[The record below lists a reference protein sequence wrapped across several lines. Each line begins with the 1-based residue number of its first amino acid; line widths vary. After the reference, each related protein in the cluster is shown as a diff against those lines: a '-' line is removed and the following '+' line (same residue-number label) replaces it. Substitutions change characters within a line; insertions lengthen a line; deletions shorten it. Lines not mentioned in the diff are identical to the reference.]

1 MNLRN
6 SAKSQPEAARVE
18 TTTSTPKSQSSDSQ
32 TPPRSRAGRK
42 KATDI
47 SDTKARRSRTGCF
60 TCRQRHLKC
69 DEAVGRCLNCRKSD
83 RVCRRGVRLNFIDT
97 QAVAPPHL
105 IARPDGSKVTFK
117 DDSRSIASLYV
128 GGFEIYPPIQ
138 PESPVEENG
147 QLNHDLDTI
156 GPDDLTSIF
165 QSVAHSFD
173 PLGFDVPHPTAGLV
187 ETDTWHQSHLVPGDE
202 LLPHGTSNFARK
214 LADKQES
221 HQSLMD
227 SDSVCCLRTF
237 VEEIA
242 PRMDAMDEMNHFS
255 QVLPSLSMSE
265 PLLLKAFVASGAK
278 YRSLH
283 DPSWSVELALAFSQD
298 ATEALLSAVH
308 DPSRDSV
315 LCATVAL
322 VLGFTASMSPHSMRW
337 EDHIAGS
344 RALIRECGW
353 TAKTPGLGGACF
365 RISMSAELL
374 SCVRYD
380 WALSWNPDT
389 WGVDIDM
396 ENVQA
401 SIGGNHDLWHH
412 RILYICAKVLMLRT
426 SLHQSRALYD
436 DMPPASQ
443 LNSLFQ
449 EWALYSRWCDQ
460 WEKSIP
466 RSLIPLA
473 YLQPWQTKSKSVFPE
488 VWLTNRSA
496 IIARLIY
503 HITRIL
509 LANTHP
515 LQSELN
521 DEMQKLRHTHAHDL
535 CGLVAHAK
543 DRGIAD
549 IAIHCLV
556 IAAECL
562 EAPEAQHEAL
572 DLLDAM
578 TKITG
583 SSIDPIREDLKQVW
597 SWVHAHPHTVVPSDM
612 HHTFYALDPSLAMPE
627 SANLNNPLLDTGDF
641 SMENH
646 PYQGF
651 YVPPHHHHA
660 LNQYHLGA
668 YMI

>member
-6 SAKSQPEAARVE
+6 FAKSQPEPTQVD

-32 TPPRSRAGRK
+32 TPPRSRAGRRK
-42 KATDI
+42 TTDI
-47 SDTKARRSRTGCF
+47 SETKGRRSRTGCF

-97 QAVAPPHL
+97 QTVAPPHL

-117 DDSRSIASLYV
+117 DDSRLIASLYV
-128 GGFEIYPPIQ
+128 GGFEIYPPVQ
-138 PESPVEENG
+138 PESPVEANG
-147 QLNHDLDTI
+147 HLNHDLDAI

-165 QSVAHSFD
+165 QSAAHSFD
-173 PLGFDVPHPTAGLV
+173 PQGFDVPNPAAGFV

-214 LADKQES
+214 LANKQES
-221 HQSLMD
+221 HQALLD
-227 SDSVCCLRTF
+227 YESVSCLRTF
-237 VEEIA
+237 VEEVG

-255 QVLPSLSMSE
+255 QALPSLAVGE
-265 PLLLKAFVASGAK
+265 PLLLKAFVASGANH
-278 YRSLH
+278 RSLH
-283 DPSWSVELALAFSQD
+283 DPSWPVELALAFSQD

-308 DPSRDSV
+308 DPGRDSV

-337 EDHIAGS
+337 ENHIAGS

-374 SCVRYD
+374 GCLRYN
-380 WALSWNPDT
+380 WGLSWNPDT

-396 ENVQA
+396 EHAQA
-401 SIGGNHDLWHH
+401 SIGGSHDLWHH
-412 RILYICAKVLMLRT
+412 RILYICAKVSMLRA
-426 SLHQSRALYD
+426 SLRQCRALPD
-436 DMPPASQ
+436 DVARSSQ
-443 LNSLFQ
+443 LSTLFQ
-449 EWALYSRWCDQ
+449 EWALYSRWCDE

-466 RSLIPLA
+466 RSLVPLG

-488 VWLTNRSA
+488 VCRRLMMRCRSCSTPMFMMFVVLSLTPK
-496 IIARLIY
+496 IG
-503 HITRIL
+503 
-509 LANTHP
+509 
-515 LQSELN
+515 QSN
-521 DEMQKLRHTHAHDL
+521 
-535 CGLVAHAK
+535 C
-543 DRGIAD
+543 IAD

-556 IAAECL
+556 IAAEYL
-562 EAPEAQHEAL
+562 ETPEAQNEVL

-578 TKITG
+578 TKIT
-583 SSIDPIREDLKQVW
+583 SSSTDSIRNELKQVW
-597 SWVHAHPHTVVPSDM
+597 SWVDAHPHTVAPSQV
-612 HHTFYALDPSLAMPE
+612 HNNFYGLDPSLAMPE
-627 SANLNNPLLDTGDF
+627 TPESLANLNNPLLDTGNF

-668 YMI
+668 YLI

>member
-6 SAKSQPEAARVE
+6 FAKSQPEPTRVN

-32 TPPRSRAGRK
+32 TPPRSRAGRRK
-42 KATDI
+42 TTDI
-47 SDTKARRSRTGCF
+47 SETKARRSRTGCF

-97 QAVAPPHL
+97 QTVAPPHL
-105 IARPDGSKVTFK
+105 IARPDGSKVTFR
-117 DDSRSIASLYV
+117 DDSRLIASLYV

-138 PESPVEENG
+138 PESPVEANG
-147 QLNHDLDTI
+147 QLNHDLDAI

-173 PLGFDVPHPTAGLV
+173 PLGFDVPNPAAGFV

-221 HQSLMD
+221 HQYLLD
-227 SDSVCCLRTF
+227 YESVSCLRTF
-237 VEEIA
+237 VEEIG

-255 QVLPSLSMSE
+255 QVLPSLAVGE

-278 YRSLH
+278 HRSLH
-283 DPSWSVELALAFSQD
+283 DPSWPVELALAFSQD

-337 EDHIAGS
+337 ETHIAGS

-374 SCVRYD
+374 SCLRYN
-380 WALSWNPDT
+380 WGLSWNPDT

-396 ENVQA
+396 EHAQA
-401 SIGGNHDLWHH
+401 SIGGNNDLWHH
-412 RILYICAKVLMLRT
+412 RILYICAKVSMLRA
-426 SLHQSRALYD
+426 SLRQCRALPD
-436 DMPPASQ
+436 DVARSSQ
-443 LNSLFQ
+443 LNNLFQ
-449 EWALYSRWCDQ
+449 EWALYSRWCDE

-466 RSLIPLA
+466 RSLVPLG

-488 VWLTNRSA
+488 VCRRLMMRCRSCS
-496 IIARLIY
+496 
-503 HITRIL
+503 TPMFMTSVVL
-509 LANTHP
+509 LPTP
-515 LQSELN
+515 KIGQSN
-521 DEMQKLRHTHAHDL
+521 
-535 CGLVAHAK
+535 C
-543 DRGIAD
+543 IAD

-556 IAAECL
+556 IAAEYL
-562 EAPEAQHEAL
+562 ETPEAQNEIL

-578 TKITG
+578 TKIT
-583 SSIDPIREDLKQVW
+583 SSSTDSIRNELRQVW
-597 SWVHAHPHTVVPSDM
+597 SWVDAHPHTVVPSQM
-612 HHTFYALDPSLAMPE
+612 HNNFYGLDPSLAMPE
-627 SANLNNPLLDTGDF
+627 TPGSPANLNNPLLDTGDF

-646 PYQGF
+646 SYQGF

-660 LNQYHLGA
+660 LNQYHFGA
-668 YMI
+668 YLI

>member
-1 MNLRN
+1 MNLR
-6 SAKSQPEAARVE
+6 SFAKSQPEPTQVD

-32 TPPRSRAGRK
+32 TPPRSRAGRRK
-42 KATDI
+42 TTDI
-47 SDTKARRSRTGCF
+47 SETKARRTRTGCF

-69 DEAVGRCLNCRKSD
+69 DEAVGRCLNCRKAD
-83 RVCRRGVRLNFIDT
+83 RVCRRGVRLKFVDT
-97 QAVAPPHL
+97 QTVAPPHL

-117 DDSRSIASLYV
+117 DDSRLIASLYV

-138 PESPVEENG
+138 PESPVEANG
-147 QLNHDLDTI
+147 HLNHDLDAI

-173 PLGFDVPHPTAGLV
+173 PLGFDVPNPAAGFV

-221 HQSLMD
+221 HQSLVD
-227 SDSVCCLRTF
+227 YESISCLRTF
-237 VEEIA
+237 VEEIG

-255 QVLPSLSMSE
+255 QVLPSLAVGE
-265 PLLLKAFVASGAK
+265 PLLLKALVASGANH
-278 YRSLH
+278 RSLH
-283 DPSWSVELALAFSQD
+283 DPSCPVELAMAFSQD

-337 EDHIAGS
+337 ENHIAGS

-374 SCVRYD
+374 SCLRYN
-380 WALSWNPDT
+380 WGLSWNPDT

-396 ENVQA
+396 EHAQA

-412 RILYICAKVLMLRT
+412 RILYIGAKVSMLRT
-426 SLHQSRALYD
+426 SLRQCRALPD
-436 DMPPASQ
+436 DVARSSQ
-443 LNSLFQ
+443 LNNLFQ
-449 EWALYSRWCDQ
+449 EWALYSRWCDE

-466 RSLIPLA
+466 RSLVPLG

-488 VWLTNRSA
+488 VCRRLMMRCRSCGTPMFMTFVVLSLTPK
-496 IIARLIY
+496 IG
-503 HITRIL
+503 
-509 LANTHP
+509 
-515 LQSELN
+515 QSN
-521 DEMQKLRHTHAHDL
+521 
-535 CGLVAHAK
+535 C
-543 DRGIAD
+543 IAD

-556 IAAECL
+556 IAAEYL
-562 EAPEAQHEAL
+562 ETPEAQNEVL

-583 SSIDPIREDLKQVW
+583 SSTDSIRNELKQVW
-597 SWVHAHPHTVVPSDM
+597 SWVDAHPHTVVPSQM
-612 HHTFYALDPSLAMPE
+612 HNNFYGLDPSLAMPE
-627 SANLNNPLLDTGDF
+627 TPESLANLNNPLLDTGDF

-668 YMI
+668 YLI

>member
-1 MNLRN
+1 
-6 SAKSQPEAARVE
+6 
-18 TTTSTPKSQSSDSQ
+18 
-32 TPPRSRAGRK
+32 
-42 KATDI
+42 
-47 SDTKARRSRTGCF
+47 
-60 TCRQRHLKC
+60 
-69 DEAVGRCLNCRKSD
+69 
-83 RVCRRGVRLNFIDT
+83 
-97 QAVAPPHL
+97 
-105 IARPDGSKVTFK
+105 
-117 DDSRSIASLYV
+117 
-128 GGFEIYPPIQ
+128 
-138 PESPVEENG
+138 
-147 QLNHDLDTI
+147 
-156 GPDDLTSIF
+156 
-165 QSVAHSFD
+165 
-173 PLGFDVPHPTAGLV
+173 
-187 ETDTWHQSHLVPGDE
+187 
-202 LLPHGTSNFARK
+202 
-214 LADKQES
+214 
-221 HQSLMD
+221 
-227 SDSVCCLRTF
+227 
-237 VEEIA
+237 
-242 PRMDAMDEMNHFS
+242 
-255 QVLPSLSMSE
+255 MSE

-488 VWLTNRSA
+488 VWYVQNC
-496 IIARLIY
+496 IF
-503 HITRIL
+503 
-509 LANTHP
+509 
-515 LQSELN
+515 SELS
-521 DEMQKLRHTHAHDL
+521 
-535 CGLVAHAK
+535 
-543 DRGIAD
+543 
-549 IAIHCLV
+549 
-556 IAAECL
+556 
-562 EAPEAQHEAL
+562 
-572 DLLDAM
+572 
-578 TKITG
+578 IT
-583 SSIDPIREDLKQVW
+583 S
-597 SWVHAHPHTVVPSDM
+597 
-612 HHTFYALDPSLAMPE
+612 
-627 SANLNNPLLDTGDF
+627 
-641 SMENH
+641 
-646 PYQGF
+646 
-651 YVPPHHHHA
+651 
-660 LNQYHLGA
+660 
-668 YMI
+668 

>member
-6 SAKSQPEAARVE
+6 FAKSQPEPTQVD

-32 TPPRSRAGRK
+32 TPPRSRAGRRK
-42 KATDI
+42 TTDI
-47 SDTKARRSRTGCF
+47 SETKGRRSRTGCF

-97 QAVAPPHL
+97 QTVAPPHL

-117 DDSRSIASLYV
+117 DDSRLIASLYV
-128 GGFEIYPPIQ
+128 GGFEIYPPVQ
-138 PESPVEENG
+138 PESPVEANG
-147 QLNHDLDTI
+147 HLNHDLDAI

-165 QSVAHSFD
+165 QSAAHSFD
-173 PLGFDVPHPTAGLV
+173 PLGFNVPNPAAGFV

-221 HQSLMD
+221 HQSLLD
-227 SDSVCCLRTF
+227 YESVSCLRTF
-237 VEEIA
+237 VEEIG

-255 QVLPSLSMSE
+255 QVLPSLAVGE
-265 PLLLKAFVASGAK
+265 PLLLKAFVASGANH
-278 YRSLH
+278 RSLH
-283 DPSWSVELALAFSQD
+283 DPSWPVELALAFSQD

-337 EDHIAGS
+337 ENHIAGS

-374 SCVRYD
+374 SCLRYN
-380 WALSWNPDT
+380 WELSWNPDT

-396 ENVQA
+396 EHAQA

-412 RILYICAKVLMLRT
+412 RILYICAKVSMLRA
-426 SLHQSRALYD
+426 SLRQCRALPD
-436 DMPPASQ
+436 DVARSSQ
-443 LNSLFQ
+443 L
-449 EWALYSRWCDQ
+449 SRWCDE

-466 RSLIPLA
+466 RSLVPLG

-488 VWLTNRSA
+488 VCRRLMMRCRSCSTPMFMMFVVLSLTPK
-496 IIARLIY
+496 IG
-503 HITRIL
+503 
-509 LANTHP
+509 
-515 LQSELN
+515 QSN
-521 DEMQKLRHTHAHDL
+521 
-535 CGLVAHAK
+535 C
-543 DRGIAD
+543 IAD

-556 IAAECL
+556 IAAEYL
-562 EAPEAQHEAL
+562 ETPEAQNEVL

-578 TKITG
+578 TKIT
-583 SSIDPIREDLKQVW
+583 SSSTDSIRNELKQVW
-597 SWVHAHPHTVVPSDM
+597 SWVDAHPHTVAPSQV
-612 HHTFYALDPSLAMPE
+612 HNNFYGLDPSLAMPE
-627 SANLNNPLLDTGDF
+627 TPESLANLNNPLLDTGNF

-668 YMI
+668 YLI